1 MSKLTN
7 RKKTSC
13 GGKKK
18 NCDCGCKKKSY
29 NVLNNK
35 YGKR

>member
-13 GGKKK
+13 GGKK
-18 NCDCGCKKKSY
+18 NCDCGCKKKNY
-29 NVLNNK
+29 NVLKNK
-35 YGKR
+35 YGK